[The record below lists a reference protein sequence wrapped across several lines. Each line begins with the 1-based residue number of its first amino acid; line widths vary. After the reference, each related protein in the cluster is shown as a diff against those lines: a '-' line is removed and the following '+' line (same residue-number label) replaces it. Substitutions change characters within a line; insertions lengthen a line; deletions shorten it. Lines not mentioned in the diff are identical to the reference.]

1 MVRGPMASTEPEPGA
16 SQPPARPPAS
26 GGFAS
31 LTTLERTIGIAA
43 AVVLVSAFLPW
54 VSIFGLSVSGING
67 DGGITLILALI
78 GLAALAASRGI
89 GPVSIGRRATQV
101 IQLLAGLLVV
111 LVGLADLHG
120 VSAIGLYLTL
130 LAGLVWAGAAIA
142 GLRRQEP
149 GPGRVA

>member
-1 MVRGPMASTEPEPGA
+1 MVRGPMASTEPEPGP
-16 SQPPARPPAS
+16 SQPPFRPPAS

-67 DGGITLILALI
+67 DGVITLILALI
-78 GLAALAASRGI
+78 GLVALAASLGI
-89 GPVSIGRRATQV
+89 GPVNLRPAATR
-101 IQLLAGLLVV
+101 IIELLAGLLVV
-111 LVGLADLHG
+111 LIGLIDLHG

-142 GLRRQEP
+142 GLRGQDR
-149 GPGRVA
+149 GPRRVA